1 MFAPLRKPAAP
12 KSPRPA
18 TACRDASPRHLHI
31 RTVSRRTGRRSG
43 RRRKGQTGTVTTAA
57 STAGNATTTVAHGT
71 SFGSLRRAAASGA
84 DAIPPNSSSRSIEVH
99 GRKQAPFYPRALAA
113 TRKVD
118 GRRAVHRA
126 RGARRD
132 GEGERVVR
140 APLSRALSLSLAL
153 SRRYSPSLS
162 LSLSPSLSLARHY
175 SVYPTRVR
183 ESLRRTYDHPK
194 NSPEDSS
201 ARRTDGFTT
210 FDAHW
215 NYSPLSHCR
224 LYASLRSDRR
234 DVSIIRGHLRGA
246 RLLRVPYSEYSDKGL
261 PTKKENRNCST
272 TSRLRSSS
280 RTTDLFFSR
289 ATHRSV
295 SPPRLRF
302 LSPDSFPSPFFL
314 FSFCS
319 AGRERRTTPAAH
331 RNRRVLR
338 EDTN

>member
-99 GRKQAPFYPRALAA
+99 RRKQAPFYPRALAA

-162 LSLSPSLSLARHY
+162 LSLALALPRTPLLRIPDASSRIAAPY
-175 SVYPTRVR
+175 VR
-183 ESLRRTYDHPK
+183 
-194 NSPEDSS
+194 SPEEFTRGQFRASHGRIYDV
-201 ARRTDGFTT
+201 RRALELFTT
-210 FDAHW
+210 FTLQTICFTA
-215 NYSPLSHCR
+215 
-224 LYASLRSDRR
+224 
-234 DVSIIRGHLRGA
+234 
-246 RLLRVPYSEYSDKGL
+246 K
-261 PTKKENRNCST
+261 
-272 TSRLRSSS
+272 
-280 RTTDLFFSR
+280 
-289 ATHRSV
+289 
-295 SPPRLRF
+295 
-302 LSPDSFPSPFFL
+302 
-314 FSFCS
+314 
-319 AGRERRTTPAAH
+319 
-331 RNRRVLR
+331 
-338 EDTN
+338 

>member
-140 APLSRALSLSLAL
+140 APLSRALPLSLAL

-162 LSLSPSLSLARHY
+162 LSRPRSPSHATTPYTRREFANRCAVRTITRRIHPRIVPRVAR
-175 SVYPTRVR
+175 TD
-183 ESLRRTYDHPK
+183 LRRST
-194 NSPEDSS
+194 
-201 ARRTDGFTT
+201 RTGIIHHFHTAD
-210 FDAHW
+210 
-215 NYSPLSHCR
+215 YMLHCE
-224 LYASLRSDRR
+224 
-234 DVSIIRGHLRGA
+234 VTGA
-246 RLLRVPYSEYSDKGL
+246 
-261 PTKKENRNCST
+261 T
-272 TSRLRSSS
+272 
-280 RTTDLFFSR
+280 
-289 ATHRSV
+289 
-295 SPPRLRF
+295 
-302 LSPDSFPSPFFL
+302 
-314 FSFCS
+314 
-319 AGRERRTTPAAH
+319 
-331 RNRRVLR
+331 
-338 EDTN
+338 